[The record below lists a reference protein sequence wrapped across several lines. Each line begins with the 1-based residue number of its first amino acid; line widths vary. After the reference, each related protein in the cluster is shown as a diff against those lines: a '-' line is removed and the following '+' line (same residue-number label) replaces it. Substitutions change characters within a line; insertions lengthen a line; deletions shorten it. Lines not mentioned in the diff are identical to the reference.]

1 MSLTKCLIVDLKASV
16 PQGSKAC
23 LPSQKSEGVV
33 YHRALLPHEAYGA
46 PQAKLKELKRL
57 HAEEREREWTSTFEV
72 GQSLRLNQE
81 PRVPDYVQMGESEVY
96 MNFPNLLA
104 SPKVRAQAV
113 KMARTLLFEKLQS
126 QLLKH

>member
-1 MSLTKCLIVDLKASV
+1 MVLGRRIANNMLLSIFLSLSLTKCLIVDLKASV

-57 HAEEREREWTSTFEV
+57 HAEERERE
-72 GQSLRLNQE
+72 
-81 PRVPDYVQMGESEVY
+81 
-96 MNFPNLLA
+96 
-104 SPKVRAQAV
+104 
-113 KMARTLLFEKLQS
+113 
-126 QLLKH
+126 